1 MSVKRLVTRIV
12 RQHGR
17 SVADKVNHSLTGPAH
32 LLVAGGVLRAR
43 NYTLAEAL
51 DCMAERHSEIS
62 SAGILAISIVVAA
75 IGGATYLLLTPI
87 SPAKMVAMGH
97 AALTEPVT
105 R

>member
-1 MSVKRLVTRIV
+1 
-12 RQHGR
+12 
-17 SVADKVNHSLTGPAH
+17 
-32 LLVAGGVLRAR
+32 
-43 NYTLAEAL
+43 
-51 DCMAERHSEIS
+51 MAERHSEIS

-75 IGGATYLLLTPI
+75 IGGTAYLLLTPI